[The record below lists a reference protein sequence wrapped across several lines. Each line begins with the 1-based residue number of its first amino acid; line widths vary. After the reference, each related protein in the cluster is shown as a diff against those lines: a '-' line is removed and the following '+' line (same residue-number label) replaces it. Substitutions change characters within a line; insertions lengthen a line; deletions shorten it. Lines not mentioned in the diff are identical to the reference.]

1 MIPPRA
7 PRAEAR
13 PELDE
18 AGRVGSPKTPAT
30 YRRWFLGAKNR
41 QIPSLSEEGELE
53 MHTNEQLLR
62 DLDQAQIRG
71 DIEAFSEFLV
81 DDVVAHFPGKSSL
94 AGEYQGKDQLLD
106 MFGRWQERT
115 PEFTFD
121 PHAYFAD
128 DEHGVC
134 LQFSHYK
141 RGNEQL
147 DSNDVIVYH
156 FRGGKVSEVWLM
168 SYDEDAVDAFLG

>member
-1 MIPPRA
+1 
-7 PRAEAR
+7 
-13 PELDE
+13 
-18 AGRVGSPKTPAT
+18 
-30 YRRWFLGAKNR
+30 
-41 QIPSLSEEGELE
+41 
-53 MHTNEQLLR
+53 MHPNEQLLR

-71 DIEAFSEFLV
+71 DIEAFSSFFV

-94 AGEYQGKDQLLD
+94 AGEYRGKDQLLE

-115 PEFTFD
+115 PQFTFD
-121 PHAYFAD
+121 PHAYLAD

-147 DSNDVIVYH
+147 NSTDVIVYH
-156 FRGGKVSEVWLM
+156 FRDGKVSEVWLI
-168 SYDEDAVDAFLG
+168 SYDEEAVDAFLG

>member
-1 MIPPRA
+1 
-7 PRAEAR
+7 
-13 PELDE
+13 
-18 AGRVGSPKTPAT
+18 
-30 YRRWFLGAKNR
+30 
-41 QIPSLSEEGELE
+41 
-53 MHTNEQLLR
+53 MHANEQLLR

-71 DIEAFSEFLV
+71 DIEAFSGFFV
-81 DDVVAHFPGKSSL
+81 DDVVVHYAGKSSL
-94 AGEYQGKDQLLD
+94 AGEYKGNDQLLE
-106 MFGRWQERT
+106 MFGRFLERA

-134 LQFSHYK
+134 LQRSHYK

-147 DSNDVIVYH
+147 DTNDVVIYH
-156 FRGGKVSEVWLM
+156 FRDDKVSEVWLL

>member
-1 MIPPRA
+1 
-7 PRAEAR
+7 
-13 PELDE
+13 
-18 AGRVGSPKTPAT
+18 
-30 YRRWFLGAKNR
+30 
-41 QIPSLSEEGELE
+41 
-53 MHTNEQLLR
+53 MHANEHLLR

-71 DIEAFSEFLV
+71 DMEAFSGFFV
-81 DDVVAHFPGKSSL
+81 DDVVVHFPGKSSL
-94 AGEYQGKDQLLD
+94 AGEYKGKDQLFE

-121 PHAYFAD
+121 PHAYLAND
-128 DEHGVC
+128 GHGVC

-141 RGNEQL
+141 RGNEQM

-156 FRGGKVSEVWLM
+156 FRDGKVSEVWLL